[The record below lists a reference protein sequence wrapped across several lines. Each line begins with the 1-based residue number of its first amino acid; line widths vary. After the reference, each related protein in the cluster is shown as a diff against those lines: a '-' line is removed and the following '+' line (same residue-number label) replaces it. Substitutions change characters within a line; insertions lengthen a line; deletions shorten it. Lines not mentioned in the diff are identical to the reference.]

1 MNTFLLGNSR
11 SGLILLLIMVLWV
24 LPWKVYALWTASK
37 NNHKIWF
44 IILILVNT
52 FGILEI
58 IYVFGIA
65 KKTWSEV
72 KSTFLRLMSS
82 KK

>member
-1 MNTFLLGNSR
+1 MYTLFNNPSAYWALT
-11 SGLILLLIMVLWV
+11 LITILWV
-24 LPWKVYALWTASK
+24 LPWKVFSLWTASK

-44 IILILVNT
+44 VILVIVNT

-58 IYVFGIA
+58 IYVFVVA
-65 KKTWSEV
+65 KKSWHEV
-72 KSTFLRLMSS
+72 KSSFLRLMSS